1 MRLDFSSS
9 KDFSSAIPIF
19 PLRNNRSPPPS
30 GMAQVIWNSDIDVY
44 DPKIIPVPVARNI
57 AKYLNIQELLT
68 FALLSR
74 NTYKTANDPSI
85 WVQKLKDM
93 EVWKLATSLP
103 AKIDAKALSSPLLC
117 FKGIIK
123 KPEYAKAQV
132 LEIFKALSPYYDDLQ
147 SNKSYNQLIL
157 FKDFQTPEEQSQIL
171 RNLLRYN
178 KIDLNESTRVTTRD
192 KINGILEI
200 FENALLRELE
210 IHYDIQEYEKASRF
224 VKILIDLKNEQT
236 LIDFFLQKTVFDNE
250 GSTFF
255 SVDQLDVEN
264 FFKVQP
270 DQKDSPSDA
279 PKIYGLNPERFD
291 KFTEDLAA
299 IFNEEARIIDLI
311 FPVSIPMMYK
321 VSEELISNQLM
332 EVVMVLIDASK
343 SNGAYLKTV
352 PYLYDRL
359 SRGFLPRLNP
369 SSNVGDSY
377 QRLLQELIDMLYES
391 FAAEYTREEV
401 LNFKNYS
408 HDKISAWNDKISRKE
423 AETSESILKYV
434 KVETKND
441 FLTSFRKVFTINT
454 SKDNKTTE
462 DESIE
467 IYSEMQAKAKILSE
481 NIKSL
486 KEILSPELTL
496 DILNEAKIS
505 LNRLMK
511 FKEYSIAALRNDI
524 LSSIQEV
531 FMNSIDMVGD
541 AHLRPGFNKAIKYL
555 KDYRPNDLTYINS
568 KSEAFIE
575 PLVLFF
581 DLINMADLMIQMID
595 IFYKEEMI
603 HKHENSILNPS
614 LQSKKKLEGLVDK
627 YVADGLNVGI
637 DLLMNEIEATYKT
650 YLKDT
655 DYNPPSTSSMVFDG
669 PTDAAK
675 RAVKILDENIDLLVG
690 SADKSIVEVF
700 HQEIAERFF
709 QIIVKILKKSTISVA
724 GAINLISDFNLY
736 YDFFYTHIKTNK
748 KSVIPL
754 FQALKKLGSIY
765 IIGGN
770 ESKALGKLVSDL
782 SKFNGIFR
790 QEEIYEFVQRREDWP
805 LIKRD
810 VEKVMYGLS
819 LGDCSI
825 M

>member
-1 MRLDFSSS
+1 M
-9 KDFSSAIPIF
+9 
-19 PLRNNRSPPPS
+19 
-30 GMAQVIWNSDIDVY
+30 IWNSDIDVY
-44 DPKIIPVPVARNI
+44 DPKIIPVLVAKNI
-57 AKYLNIQELLT
+57 SKYLNVEELLT

-74 NTYKTANDPSI
+74 NTYKTVNDPNI

-93 EVWKLATSLP
+93 DVWKLGVDP
-103 AKIDAKALSSPLLC
+103 APNQPVKFDMKGLSSPLLC
-117 FKGIIK
+117 FKNIIRSPK
-123 KPEYAKAQV
+123 GAKFQV
-132 LEIFKALSPYYDDLQ
+132 LEIYKALSPYYNDLQ
-147 SNKSYNQLIL
+147 SNKSYNQLLI

-178 KIDLNESTRVTTRD
+178 TIDLNESTQESTRD

-210 IHYDIQEYEKASRF
+210 IHYDIQDYEKTNRF
-224 VKILIDLKNEQT
+224 VRILIELRNQQT
-236 LIDFFLQKTVFDNE
+236 LIDFFLQKSIFDNE
-250 GSTFF
+250 ESTFF
-255 SVDQLDVEN
+255 NVEELDVDN
-264 FFKVQP
+264 FFKVLEDKENPEQILNIEEP
-270 DQKDSPSDA
+270 DKH
-279 PKIYGLNPERFD
+279 IRYGLNPERFD
-291 KFTEDLAA
+291 KFVEDLAA

-311 FPVSIPMMYK
+311 FPVTIPMMYK

-332 EVVMVLIDASK
+332 ELVMVLVDASK
-343 SNGAYLKTV
+343 SRGAYLKTV
-352 PYLYDRL
+352 PYLYDKL
-359 SRGFLPRLNP
+359 SRGFLPQLNP
-369 SSNVGDSY
+369 SINVGDSY
-377 QRLLQELIDMLYES
+377 LRLLQELIDMLYES
-391 FAAEYTREEV
+391 FAAEYMREEV

-408 HDKISAWNDKISRKE
+408 NEKISVWNDKISRRE
-423 AETSESILKYV
+423 AETSENILKYV

-441 FLTSFRKVFTINT
+441 FLTSFKKVFTINT
-454 SKDNKTTE
+454 STSKDEKSAD
-462 DESIE
+462 DENIE
-467 IYSEMQAKAKILSE
+467 NYSEMQAKAKILLE

-486 KEILSPELTL
+486 NQILSPQLTL

-511 FKEYSIAALRNDI
+511 FKDFSIAALRNDI
-524 LSSIQEV
+524 FSSIQEV
-531 FMNSIDMVGD
+531 FMDLIDTVGE

-568 KSEAFIE
+568 KSKSFIE

-603 HKHENSILNPS
+603 HKKVVKHENSILNPS
-614 LQSKKKLEGLVDK
+614 LQSKNKLEGLVDK
-627 YVADGLNVGI
+627 FVADGLNVGI
-637 DLLMNEIEATYKT
+637 DLLMNEIEATYTT
-650 YLKDT
+650 YLKEA
-655 DYNPPSTSSMVFDG
+655 DYNPPSNSSMVFDG
-669 PTDAAK
+669 PTEAAT
-675 RAVKILDENIDLLVG
+675 RAVKILEDNIDLLVG

-700 HQEIAERFF
+700 QQEIAERFF
-709 QIIVKILKKSTISVA
+709 QIIVKTLKKSTISVA
-724 GAINLISDFNLY
+724 GAMNLISDLNLY
-736 YDFFYTHIKTNK
+736 YDFIFDHIKTNK
-748 KSVIPL
+748 RLVIPL

-782 SKFNGIFR
+782 SKFNGIFG

-825 M
+825 V